1 MPLKFHSLAIKERK
15 KYGIISI
22 RQFSECEDIK
32 VKEKITGQSIRL
44 FEKKGFSE
52 TSIQDIVDSLGVTK
66 GTFYYYFS
74 SKEELLMDIHLG
86 YIEGLLVLQET
97 ILKDQSKSCKE
108 KLFEIVYM
116 LLSDIKARGSA
127 AKIFFREMKN
137 LSAEHFA
144 MIDPKRDQFRYNV
157 EGLIKAGMENG
168 EFRPDLTPSIIT
180 FGILGITNW
189 SYQWFNPN
197 GSVSDREVAEI
208 FVEMILQG
216 IQLR

>member
-1 MPLKFHSLAIKERK
+1 MYIYILGS
-15 KYGIISI
+15 IIIAKRYQPVSI
-22 RQFSECEDIK
+22 NMDCEDIR
-32 VKEKITGQSIRL
+32 VKEKITEQSIRL

-86 YIEGLLVLQET
+86 YINELLVQQER
-97 ILKDQSKSCKE
+97 IFKDEKNSCKQ

-116 LLSDIKARGSA
+116 LLSNIKLRGSA
-127 AKIFFREMKN
+127 AKIFFRELKN
-137 LSAEHFA
+137 LSPERLAL
-144 MIDPKRDQFRYNV
+144 IDLKRDRFRLNI
-157 EGLIKAGMENG
+157 EELIEAGMRNG
-168 EFRPDLTPSIIT
+168 ELRPNLNPVIIT

-197 GSVSDREVAEI
+197 GSFTDREVAEI
-208 FVEMILQG
+208 FVEMILKG
-216 IQLR
+216 IQMD